1 MWVLVWLG
9 AKEME
14 LEQVLLEEVLQAGL
28 L

>member
-28 L
+28 V